1 MEENKTNQEAKEE
14 ELKNALSILDT
25 NLRFYNQGRKV
36 PADAL
41 KKIQAGRLK
50 GMSDINQ

>member
-1 MEENKTNQEAKEE
+1 MEENKTNQEAQVEE
-14 ELKNALSILDT
+14 QNEAQAILDT

-41 KKIQAGRLK
+41 K
-50 GMSDINQ
+50 